1 MPDHLDDF
9 AVPVDVEARYR
20 VAAHRFVRDLLDGY
34 TRALIAARDACAYT
48 PDLND
53 DCWDHDE
60 PGQRPTEIA

>member
-20 VAAHRFVRDLLDGY
+20 VAA
-34 TRALIAARDACAYT
+34 RDACVA

-53 DCWDHDE
+53 DCWFGEE
-60 PGQRPTEIA
+60 PSPRPHILEAP